1 MSDTLATIASTLRDA
16 RTIAVASHV
25 RPDGDSIGSIVALG
39 RSMALAGKTVHIISE
54 DAVPGNLTFLPGT
67 ELIQRCDGKPLAVD
81 VAVALDTATKPR
93 LGELV
98 NLAMGNAPV
107 LINIDHHGTNP
118 NYGHLNFIDTTY
130 PATGEIVYELLSH
143 HGFPID
149 EGIRQNLFAAIST
162 DTGSFQYDNTSPRT
176 HRIVADMMEAGLDT
190 AELARQL
197 YQSHPLRRTL
207 LLKALLNEMKITC
220 DGRIAS
226 WALTLETQH
235 AVNMEPGD
243 TEGLIDSLRT
253 IEGVIAAVIF
263 EDMPGGKVRISARSK
278 DPRLDVSKVCAEF
291 GGGGHRMASGARM
304 SGPINE
310 AETRFLDSLQNEIK
324 RLG

>member
-1 MSDTLATIASTLRDA
+1 MSDSLSTIATTLRDA
-16 RTIAVASHV
+16 KTIAVASHV

-39 RSMALAGKTVHIISE
+39 RSLVLAGKTVHIISE
-54 DAVPGNLTFLPGT
+54 DEVPGNLTFLPGT
-67 ELIQRCDGKPLAVD
+67 ELIQRADGNPLDID

-93 LGELV
+93 LGDRV
-98 NLAMGNAPV
+98 NACMRNAPLMV
-107 LINIDHHGTNP
+107 NIDHHGTNP
-118 NYGHLNFIDTTY
+118 QYGHLNFIDITY

-143 HGFPID
+143 HGFPLD
-149 EGIRQNLFAAIST
+149 DGIRQNLFAAIST

-176 HRIVADMMEAGLDT
+176 HRIVAEMMEQGLDT
-190 AELARQL
+190 AGLARSL

-207 LLKALLNEMKITC
+207 LLKALLNEMKLTC

-226 WALTLETQH
+226 WALTMDTQK
-235 AVNMEPGD
+235 AVQMEPGD

-263 EDMPGGKVRISARSK
+263 EDMVDGKVRISARSK

-304 SGPINE
+304 PGPITTAE
-310 AETRFLDSLQNEIK
+310 ARFLDSLQNEIK
-324 RLG
+324 RLS